1 MPLAEGWIRLFLQ
14 FCLEN
19 PLFCNKLRPI
29 ALIKNCK
36 EAVRLFFPPNWF
48 PLLFFKRLAFLFASF
63 LDLDRYLPGGV
74 FPLNF
79 CTRLFTNRLPFA
91 LCFFPHAEN
100 YFSIHAGFFRFY
112 HLKIFYASPRCAFY
126 QLFVAAFLHLT
137 ILAILTKN
145 KSVINT

>member
-100 YFSIHAGFFRFY
+100 YFSIHAGFFPFLPPQNFLCIASLRF
-112 HLKIFYASPRCAFY
+112 LSTVCCC
-126 QLFVAAFLHLT
+126 LFTFDNSGYL
-137 ILAILTKN
+137 N
-145 KSVINT
+145 KK